1 MMKLKIQCQAQ
12 VNNMKPSDQPPELS
26 QLNCLERHLIAPVI
40 PFMKIS
46 SLPKGAQKGLC
57 GPVVCVVSN
66 VTATAMQLPRL
77 MDDDSLVK
85 VKLKRKLQYKGH
97 HLFQT
102 VNPHRIHSALS
113 ILKTINPHYENISIE
128 DENPVDFQEP
138 LQSSTESTSE
148 PVVNRITSTKNVITN
163 CPVISVTITEDT
175 ETNTGDLC
183 LVENVQTC
191 HSGNEIEQNSQNLDT
206 VPSQDLSDI
215 QNGNQQ
221 GESNL
226 SQTSAPLYT
235 CLQPTD
241 IAQIVAEHVDDTVL
255 CVAPGEGQQFLSIF
269 NSEGPAFTTLFPDGK
284 NTFKEQRMVKIS
296 QKRYFNARLLSYDTR
311 FAQNPEYIFFAQ
323 YTTELHE
330 IFIIH
335 INCNEKG
342 VKENFS
348 WKDHYIIHVPEQGEH
363 TSDSVKR

>member
-1 MMKLKIQCQAQ
+1 MIKLKIQCQAQ

-163 CPVISVTITEDT
+163 CPVTSVTITEDT
-175 ETNTGDLC
+175 ETNTGDLS

-191 HSGNEIEQNSQNLDT
+191 HSGN
-206 VPSQDLSDI
+206 
-215 QNGNQQ
+215 NGNQQ

-269 NSEGPAFTTLFPDGK
+269 NSEGPAFTTLFLRWKKYIQRTTYGK
-284 NTFKEQRMVKIS
+284 NFSKKII
-296 QKRYFNARLLSYDTR
+296 QCKVTLL
-311 FAQNPEYIFFAQ
+311 
-323 YTTELHE
+323 
-330 IFIIH
+330 
-335 INCNEKG
+335 
-342 VKENFS
+342 
-348 WKDHYIIHVPEQGEH
+348 
-363 TSDSVKR
+363 